1 MRKQMI
7 GYIAGL
13 ALFLLS
19 GCDSFLTQLSE
30 NNTTVANH
38 FRSEADVEA
47 AVYGMHTQF
56 REVMGSFT
64 QDYRDRGLLLD
75 NFGLARWR
83 EANEHNFSGY
93 TATAV
98 EFSWMYEYK
107 AVSAAN
113 LVIGNLY
120 RAGLPEERYRFYMG
134 QALCI
139 RACLYFQIIRLW
151 GDAPLVLEYEDISEK
166 GRTPWRE
173 IAGHIVADLLLA
185 AEYLPPADQLKDP
198 EGKPLTA
205 RQIPGRGTAYAILAE
220 VYAWI
225 AGYGQ
230 EPEYYALGIEA
241 AGKVIG
247 DPNYRLV
254 ASPEEVCTE
263 VLPGNSEEGI
273 FEVCY
278 DDSRG
283 EYKDFESYIGGT
295 VEKWPVLKGTTPAS
309 RRKFFIRNETVER
322 LYTPEDLRLQAYF
335 ADFFRMK
342 EEPVSVTQGAAYVR
356 MWREVEYYSG
366 GIYDGTPRTLLAND
380 ILIRLPDILLLRAEM
395 KAATGDREGAVAD
408 LDVVRRRAGVAGY
421 SEAEGDLRRAIQL
434 ERDRELLFQTGVR
447 YFDYMRNH
455 TYNLLKGGF
464 RDLTETDVAAGALFL
479 PVSLDAMN
487 NNPKVK
493 QTAYWVGKF

>member
-1 MRKQMI
+1 
-7 GYIAGL
+7 
-13 ALFLLS
+13 
-19 GCDSFLTQLSE
+19 
-30 NNTTVANH
+30 
-38 FRSEADVEA
+38 
-47 AVYGMHTQF
+47 
-56 REVMGSFT
+56 
-64 QDYRDRGLLLD
+64 
-75 NFGLARWR
+75 
-83 EANEHNFSGY
+83 
-93 TATAV
+93 
-98 EFSWMYEYK
+98 MYEYK

-185 AEYLPPADQLKDP
+185 AEYLPPADQLKDS

-205 RQIPGRGTAYAILAE
+205 RQIPGRGTAYAILAG

-283 EYKDFESYIGGT
+283 EYKDFGSYIGGT

-342 EEPVSVTQGAAYVR
+342 EEPVSVTQGAAYIR

-395 KAATGDREGAVAD
+395 RAATGDREGAVAD

-464 RDLTETDVAAGALFL
+464 RDLTEADVAAGALFL

>member
-1 MRKQMI
+1 
-7 GYIAGL
+7 
-13 ALFLLS
+13 
-19 GCDSFLTQLSE
+19 
-30 NNTTVANH
+30 
-38 FRSEADVEA
+38 
-47 AVYGMHTQF
+47 
-56 REVMGSFT
+56 
-64 QDYRDRGLLLD
+64 
-75 NFGLARWR
+75 
-83 EANEHNFSGY
+83 
-93 TATAV
+93 
-98 EFSWMYEYK
+98 MYEYK

-185 AEYLPPADQLKDP
+185 AEYLPPADQLKDS

-205 RQIPGRGTAYAILAE
+205 RQIPGRGTAYAILAG

-254 ASPEEVCTE
+254 ASPE
-263 VLPGNSEEGI
+263 
-273 FEVCY
+273 VCY

-283 EYKDFESYIGGT
+283 EYKDFGSYIGGT

-342 EEPVSVTQGAAYVR
+342 EEPVSVTQGAAYIR

-395 KAATGDREGAVAD
+395 RAATGDREGAVAD

-464 RDLTETDVAAGALFL
+464 RDLTEADVAAGALFL

>member
-1 MRKQMI
+1 M
-7 GYIAGL
+7 
-13 ALFLLS
+13 
-19 GCDSFLTQLSE
+19 
-30 NNTTVANH
+30 
-38 FRSEADVEA
+38 
-47 AVYGMHTQF
+47 
-56 REVMGSFT
+56 
-64 QDYRDRGLLLD
+64 
-75 NFGLARWR
+75 
-83 EANEHNFSGY
+83 
-93 TATAV
+93 
-98 EFSWMYEYK
+98 
-107 AVSAAN
+107 SAAN

-185 AEYLPPADQLKDP
+185 AEYLPPADQLKDS

-205 RQIPGRGTAYAILAE
+205 RQIPGRGTAYAFLAG
-220 VYAWI
+220 VYAGI
-225 AGYGQ
+225 AGFGQ

-278 DDSRG
+278 DDIRG
-283 EYKDFESYIGGT
+283 EYKEFVSYIGGT
-295 VEKWPVLKGTTPAS
+295 VEKWPVLKGTPPAS

-342 EEPVSVTQGAAYVR
+342 EEPVSVTQGAAYIR

-395 KAATGDREGAVAD
+395 RAATGDREGAVAD
-408 LDVVRRRAGVAGY
+408 LEVVRRRAGVAGY

-464 RDLTETDVAAGALFL
+464 RDLTEADVAAGALFL

>member
-1 MRKQMI
+1 
-7 GYIAGL
+7 
-13 ALFLLS
+13 
-19 GCDSFLTQLSE
+19 
-30 NNTTVANH
+30 
-38 FRSEADVEA
+38 
-47 AVYGMHTQF
+47 
-56 REVMGSFT
+56 
-64 QDYRDRGLLLD
+64 
-75 NFGLARWR
+75 
-83 EANEHNFSGY
+83 
-93 TATAV
+93 
-98 EFSWMYEYK
+98 MYEYK
-107 AVSAAN
+107 AVSAAT

-120 RAGLPEERYRFYMG
+120 PAGLPEERYRFYMG

-205 RQIPGRGTAYAILAE
+205 RQIPGRGTAYAILAG

-283 EYKDFESYIGGT
+283 EYKDFGSYIGGT

-309 RRKFFIRNETVER
+309 RRKFFIRNGTVER

>member
-1 MRKQMI
+1 
-7 GYIAGL
+7 
-13 ALFLLS
+13 
-19 GCDSFLTQLSE
+19 
-30 NNTTVANH
+30 
-38 FRSEADVEA
+38 
-47 AVYGMHTQF
+47 
-56 REVMGSFT
+56 
-64 QDYRDRGLLLD
+64 
-75 NFGLARWR
+75 
-83 EANEHNFSGY
+83 
-93 TATAV
+93 
-98 EFSWMYEYK
+98 MYEYK

-205 RQIPGRGTAYAILAE
+205 RQIPGRGTAYAILAG

-263 VLPGNSEEGI
+263 VLAGNSAEGI

-283 EYKDFESYIGGT
+283 EYKDFGSYIGGT

>member
-1 MRKQMI
+1 MI

-38 FRSEADVEA
+38 FRSETDVEA
-47 AVYGMHTQF
+47 AVYGMHAQF

-83 EANEHNFSGY
+83 EANEHNLSGY

-185 AEYLPPADQLKDP
+185 AEYLPPADQLKDS

-205 RQIPGRGTAYAILAE
+205 RQIPGRGTAYAILAG

-230 EPEYYALGIEA
+230 EPEYYALGVEA

-283 EYKDFESYIGGT
+283 EYKDFGSYIGGT

-342 EEPVSVTQGAAYVR
+342 EEPVSVTQGAAYIR

-395 KAATGDREGAVAD
+395 RAATGDREGAVAD

-464 RDLTETDVAAGALFL
+464 RDLTEADVAGLCSCRYL
-479 PVSLDAMN
+479 WMR
-487 NNPKVK
+487 
-493 QTAYWVGKF
+493 

>member
-1 MRKQMI
+1 
-7 GYIAGL
+7 
-13 ALFLLS
+13 
-19 GCDSFLTQLSE
+19 
-30 NNTTVANH
+30 
-38 FRSEADVEA
+38 
-47 AVYGMHTQF
+47 
-56 REVMGSFT
+56 
-64 QDYRDRGLLLD
+64 
-75 NFGLARWR
+75 
-83 EANEHNFSGY
+83 
-93 TATAV
+93 
-98 EFSWMYEYK
+98 MYEYK

-205 RQIPGRGTAYAILAE
+205 RQIPGRGTAYAILAG

-283 EYKDFESYIGGT
+283 EYKDFGSYIGGT

-309 RRKFFIRNETVER
+309 RRKFFIRNETVES

>member
-1 MRKQMI
+1 M
-7 GYIAGL
+7 
-13 ALFLLS
+13 
-19 GCDSFLTQLSE
+19 
-30 NNTTVANH
+30 
-38 FRSEADVEA
+38 
-47 AVYGMHTQF
+47 
-56 REVMGSFT
+56 
-64 QDYRDRGLLLD
+64 
-75 NFGLARWR
+75 
-83 EANEHNFSGY
+83 
-93 TATAV
+93 
-98 EFSWMYEYK
+98 
-107 AVSAAN
+107 SAAN

-185 AEYLPPADQLKDP
+185 AGYLPPADQLKDP

-205 RQIPGRGTAYAILAE
+205 RQIPGRGTAYAILAG

-283 EYKDFESYIGGT
+283 EYKDFGSYIGGT

>member
-1 MRKQMI
+1 
-7 GYIAGL
+7 
-13 ALFLLS
+13 
-19 GCDSFLTQLSE
+19 
-30 NNTTVANH
+30 
-38 FRSEADVEA
+38 
-47 AVYGMHTQF
+47 
-56 REVMGSFT
+56 
-64 QDYRDRGLLLD
+64 
-75 NFGLARWR
+75 
-83 EANEHNFSGY
+83 
-93 TATAV
+93 
-98 EFSWMYEYK
+98 MYEYK

-205 RQIPGRGTAYAILAE
+205 RQIPGRGTAYAILAG

-283 EYKDFESYIGGT
+283 EYKDFGSYIGGT

-309 RRKFFIRNETVER
+309 RRKFFIRKETVDR

>member
-1 MRKQMI
+1 M
-7 GYIAGL
+7 
-13 ALFLLS
+13 
-19 GCDSFLTQLSE
+19 
-30 NNTTVANH
+30 
-38 FRSEADVEA
+38 
-47 AVYGMHTQF
+47 
-56 REVMGSFT
+56 
-64 QDYRDRGLLLD
+64 
-75 NFGLARWR
+75 
-83 EANEHNFSGY
+83 
-93 TATAV
+93 
-98 EFSWMYEYK
+98 
-107 AVSAAN
+107 
-113 LVIGNLY
+113 
-120 RAGLPEERYRFYMG
+120 
-134 QALCI
+134 
-139 RACLYFQIIRLW
+139 
-151 GDAPLVLEYEDISEK
+151 LEYEDISEK

-173 IAGHIVADLLLA
+173 IAGYIVADLLLA

-263 VLPGNSEEGI
+263 VLAGNSAEGI

-283 EYKDFESYIGGT
+283 EYKDFGSYIGGT

>member
-1 MRKQMI
+1 
-7 GYIAGL
+7 
-13 ALFLLS
+13 
-19 GCDSFLTQLSE
+19 
-30 NNTTVANH
+30 
-38 FRSEADVEA
+38 
-47 AVYGMHTQF
+47 
-56 REVMGSFT
+56 
-64 QDYRDRGLLLD
+64 
-75 NFGLARWR
+75 
-83 EANEHNFSGY
+83 
-93 TATAV
+93 
-98 EFSWMYEYK
+98 MYEYK

-205 RQIPGRGTAYAILAE
+205 RQIPGRGTAYAILAG

-283 EYKDFESYIGGT
+283 EYKDFGSYIGGT

>member
-1 MRKQMI
+1 
-7 GYIAGL
+7 
-13 ALFLLS
+13 
-19 GCDSFLTQLSE
+19 
-30 NNTTVANH
+30 
-38 FRSEADVEA
+38 
-47 AVYGMHTQF
+47 
-56 REVMGSFT
+56 
-64 QDYRDRGLLLD
+64 
-75 NFGLARWR
+75 
-83 EANEHNFSGY
+83 
-93 TATAV
+93 
-98 EFSWMYEYK
+98 MYEYK

-205 RQIPGRGTAYAILAE
+205 RQIPGRGTAYAILAG

-283 EYKDFESYIGGT
+283 EYKDFGSYIGGT

-309 RRKFFIRNETVER
+309 RRRFFIRNETVER

>member
-1 MRKQMI
+1 
-7 GYIAGL
+7 
-13 ALFLLS
+13 
-19 GCDSFLTQLSE
+19 
-30 NNTTVANH
+30 
-38 FRSEADVEA
+38 
-47 AVYGMHTQF
+47 
-56 REVMGSFT
+56 
-64 QDYRDRGLLLD
+64 
-75 NFGLARWR
+75 
-83 EANEHNFSGY
+83 
-93 TATAV
+93 
-98 EFSWMYEYK
+98 MYEYK

-134 QALCI
+134 HALCI

-205 RQIPGRGTAYAILAE
+205 RQIPGRGTAYAILAG

-283 EYKDFESYIGGT
+283 EYKDFGSYIGGT

>member
-1 MRKQMI
+1 MI

-38 FRSEADVEA
+38 FRTEEDAEA
-47 AVYGMHTQF
+47 AVYGMHAQF
-56 REVMGSFT
+56 REVLGSFT

-83 EANEHNFSGY
+83 EANEHNLSGY

-120 RAGLPEERYRFYMG
+120 RPICRRSVTAFIWVRRCVSVP
-134 QALCI
+134 ACI
-139 RACLYFQIIRLW
+139 SRLSGCGGMRRW
-151 GDAPLVLEYEDISEK
+151 CWNTRIFRRRGA
-166 GRTPWRE
+166 RPWRE

-263 VLPGNSEEGI
+263 VLAGNSAEGI
-273 FEVCY
+273 FELCY

-283 EYKDFESYIGGT
+283 EYKDFGSYIGGT

-309 RRKFFIRNETVER
+309 RRKFFIRNGTVER